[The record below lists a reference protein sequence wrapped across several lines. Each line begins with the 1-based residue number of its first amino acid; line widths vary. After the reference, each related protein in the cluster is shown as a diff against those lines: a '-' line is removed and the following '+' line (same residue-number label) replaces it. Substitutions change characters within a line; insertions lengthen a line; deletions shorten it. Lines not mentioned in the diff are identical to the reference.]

1 MDDTTNNFW
10 QVFRD
15 WQATPVEYKPPIQ
28 RLYYDDNG
36 MPLFYVDQDL
46 PGNYI
51 DLDGAS
57 YVVADMQIR
66 VVDGKIVKITQ
77 PVYIKKL
84 VPDSESGTCCHPDN
98 IGIVVDDTEPC
109 PKWKLKTY
117 EKN

>member
-1 MDDTTNNFW
+1 MDDTTKNFW
-10 QVFRD
+10 QAFRD
-15 WQATPVEYKPPIQ
+15 WQAPPVEYKPPIQ

-46 PGNYI
+46 PGNQI

-66 VVDGKIVKITQ
+66 VVNGKIVKITQ

-84 VPDSESGTCCHPDN
+84 VPDLELGICCHPDN
-98 IGIVVDDTEPC
+98 VCVVVDATEPC
-109 PKWKLKTY
+109 TKWNLKTY

>member
-10 QVFRD
+10 QVIQD

-28 RLYYDDNG
+28 RLYYDDTG
-36 MPLFYVDQDL
+36 VPLFYVDQDL
-46 PGNYI
+46 AGNYI

-66 VVDGKIVKITQ
+66 VVNGKIVKIKQ

-84 VPDSESGTCCHPDN
+84 VPDLELGTCCHSDN
-98 IGIVVDDTEPC
+98 VCVVVDATESC
-109 PKWKLKTY
+109 TKWNLKTY

>member
-1 MDDTTNNFW
+1 MDDTTKNFW
-10 QVFRD
+10 QAFQD

-36 MPLFYVDQDL
+36 TPLFYVDQDL
-46 PGNYI
+46 AGNYI

-57 YVVADMQIR
+57 YIVADMQIR
-66 VVDGKIVKITQ
+66 IVDGKIVKVKH

-84 VPDSESGTCCHPDN
+84 VPNSESGTCCHPDN
-98 IGIVVDDTEPC
+98 VCVVVNDTESC
-109 PKWKLKTY
+109 TKWNLKTY

>member
-1 MDDTTNNFW
+1 
-10 QVFRD
+10 
-15 WQATPVEYKPPIQ
+15 
-28 RLYYDDNG
+28 

-57 YVVADMQIR
+57 YVVADMNIR
-66 VVDGKIVKITQ
+66 VVDGKIVKIKQ

-84 VPDSESGTCCHPDN
+84 MPDLESGTCCHPDTVC
-98 IGIVVDDTEPC
+98 IVVNDTEPC
-109 PKWKLKTY
+109 TKWNLKTY